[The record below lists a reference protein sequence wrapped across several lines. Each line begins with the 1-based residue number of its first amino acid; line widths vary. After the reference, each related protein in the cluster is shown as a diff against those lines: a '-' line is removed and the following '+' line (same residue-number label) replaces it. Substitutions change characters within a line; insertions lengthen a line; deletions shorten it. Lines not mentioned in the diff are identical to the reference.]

1 MQAVKQR
8 IANLFIVKING
19 LQEQLTTQFFQG
31 FSFII
36 QRSDIYSTPNVIKN
50 TPRSRISKPQHHVDV
65 ELAFR

>member
-36 QRSDIYSTPNVIKN
+36 QRSDIYN
-50 TPRSRISKPQHHVDV
+50 TKRYQKYT
-65 ELAFR
+65 AFQD